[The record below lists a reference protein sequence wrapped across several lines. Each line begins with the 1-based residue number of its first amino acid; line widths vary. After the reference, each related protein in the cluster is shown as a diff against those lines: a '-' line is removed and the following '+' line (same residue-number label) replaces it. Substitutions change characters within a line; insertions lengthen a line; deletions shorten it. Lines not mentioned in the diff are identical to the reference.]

1 VFDATFRENFMV
13 GPLMTKAMKPD
24 SQIPK
29 KWFDEGFVAKADTI
43 RELADTSASMPM
55 VLKKPLAR

>member
-1 VFDATFRENFMV
+1 MV
-13 GPLMTKAMKPD
+13 GPLMTKALKPD

-43 RELADTSASMPM
+43 REHLLTCLASTPT
-55 VLKKPLAR
+55 VLKKPSAR

>member
-1 VFDATFRENFMV
+1 MV

-43 RELADTSASMPM
+43 RELADMLGIDADGLEETII
-55 VLKKPLAR
+55 R